1 MEKTGK
7 EMQFIVV
14 SGVSGAGKTVA
25 LKTLEDI
32 GYFCVDNLP
41 LKLIEQFAGIMRE
54 SGSRPLVAVG
64 VDIRS
69 GEDLAGMREILDHL
83 KDSGLELK
91 ILFLDAADNII
102 VKRYKETRRTH
113 PLSRSGR
120 IEDGLEMERRSL
132 LWLKER
138 ADYVIDTSMLLA
150 RDLKNQVERIFTE
163 ENGFRNLYITILSF
177 GFKHGIPEDADLVFD
192 VRFLPNPYYEDKL
205 RLKTGL
211 DPEVREYSLGGEDGG
226 SFLQKLFD
234 MIDFLLP
241 RYVNEGKNQLV
252 IAFGCTG
259 GKHRSVSAAVA
270 LYDHLSGDDSYGLN
284 IRHRDI
290 LL

>member
-7 EMQFIVV
+7 EMQFIIV